1 MLLRWLR
8 LYYICASLPD
18 LKCLQTAVSSEDGE
32 VHSSILE
39 TIQCHEWDAPL
50 LHLPSLPHLSW
61 MLLWSLHP
69 RWPQSQREHL
79 EKSQKTPRMWLVKF
93 VLLVSVHTTSVN
105 GAQFSEASKFHI
117 LLCLN
122 VLQVAVL
129 MESRHTNVWSR
140 HSDSQIIPH
149 MFSRSCFKA
158 VWRHHGLPHL
168 LCSLRQRQPQC
179 FFLIHDQIP
188 VSQQQRGSWWTAKTG
203 EGGHGGQLQSWH
215 SCVEMAVGCVTSGVH
230 ILLKKTHSYS
240 NTIYWLSPSLCIM
253 CQVFKCSFR

>member
-1 MLLRWLR
+1 ML
-8 LYYICASLPD
+8 LYYICASLQD

-39 TIQCHEWDAPL
+39 MIQCHEWDAPL

-69 RWPQSQREHL
+69 RWPQSLREHL
-79 EKSQKTPRMWLVKF
+79 EKAQKTSRMCLVKF

-149 MFSRSCFKA
+149 MFSHSCFKA
-158 VWRHHGLPHL
+158 VWLMCVIMVFLIFSVHSGKDNLNVSFSSMIRFQSHSSNEGRDG
-168 LCSLRQRQPQC
+168 RQRQVKVGMVASC
-179 FFLIHDQIP
+179 R
-188 VSQQQRGSWWTAKTG
+188 VGTAVLRW
-203 EGGHGGQLQSWH
+203 Q
-215 SCVEMAVGCVTSGVH
+215 
-230 ILLKKTHSYS
+230 
-240 NTIYWLSPSLCIM
+240 
-253 CQVFKCSFR
+253 